1 MKRLSILGGAKS
13 RPGAAKSRSTCV
25 RSYGALSLR
34 PGLPPG
40 TLVALYGA
48 ALSRLLELLAGITA
62 VTALVMFLMLGRSDG
77 AASPLGTG
85 DEAAV

>member
-1 MKRLSILGGAKS
+1 M
-13 RPGAAKSRSTCV
+13 
-25 RSYGALSLR
+25 
-34 PGLPPG
+34 
-40 TLVALYGA
+40 ALYGA